1 MTALIVIGSIAAY
14 FVGASAVGFRLRN
27 STAGCSRKGCRPPDH
42 ISYCD
47 NSITSFI
54 GGVLWPAVPFIYAG
68 WLLANK
74 KKVRGSRW
82 RRAERAAKKIAELER
97 EIYGESR

>member
-1 MTALIVIGSIAAY
+1 
-14 FVGASAVGFRLRN
+14 
-27 STAGCSRKGCRPPDH
+27 
-42 ISYCD
+42 
-47 NSITSFI
+47 
-54 GGVLWPAVPFIYAG
+54 VLWPAVPFIYAG